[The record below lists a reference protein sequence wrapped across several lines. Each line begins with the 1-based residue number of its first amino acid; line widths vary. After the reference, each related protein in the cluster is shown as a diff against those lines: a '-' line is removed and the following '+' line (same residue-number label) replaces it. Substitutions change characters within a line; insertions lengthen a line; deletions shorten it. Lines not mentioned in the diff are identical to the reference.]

1 MLGSPGGVFVSALN
15 MAATIKQRQLVT
27 FVEEKQNY
35 VSACSIIFFA
45 CEQRAALGELGAHQM

>member
-1 MLGSPGGVFVSALN
+1 

-45 CEQRAALGELGAHQM
+45 CEQRAALGELGVHQM